1 MSKTD
6 SILTSCREKYMHA
19 ALELAREAAAGGE
32 IPVGC
37 VIVGAGGEILGT
49 GRNRRETDHD
59 ATAHAEMEAIREACR
74 KRGDWRLEN
83 CTLYVTLE
91 PCPMCASALVMSRL
105 PFCVFG
111 TRDPQKGC
119 FGSVYDFAHDPL
131 FQSVT
136 EWDSGTMEK
145 ACREQLQAFFRR
157 RRSSGKNT
165 AEPVRTDAP
174 DA

>member
-1 MSKTD
+1 MADTD
-6 SILTSCREKYMHA
+6 HA
-19 ALELAREAAAGGE
+19 HFMRLALELAEEAGRQGDV
-32 IPVGC
+32 PVGAVLVRDGQ
-37 VIVGAGGEILGT
+37 VIASAC
-49 GRNRRETDHD
+49 NRRERDHD
-59 ATAHAEMEAIREACR
+59 PLGHAEMLILREISTTLDR
-74 KRGDWRLEN
+74 WNLQG